1 LLGDVGL
8 SSFNE
13 KNNCNFTPLW
23 VSVRVLNRTIKQL
36 LSVMENN
43 FEKSKYG
50 VLEIISVKAN
60 NLIDCLSKGIYL
72 NSQNTPKA
80 GELKT
85 INVNIYQ
92 KLLNTLVDITLVA
105 NYDID
110 SNEIGLLNEC
120 TKLLDIIEKEIK
132 PK

>member
-1 LLGDVGL
+1 MLGDVGL